1 MAEQDD
7 DESPFDEKIKI
18 MVIGEIRV
26 GKTSLIKKYTLK
38 TFGGQYL
45 TTVGIDF
52 QEKIL
57 DIDGKKVKI
66 QIWDTA
72 GEERFRNI
80 AKNYFIHANGFL
92 IIYDISC
99 KESFEKVKF
108 WYDQIQSNA
117 PEDIKYIIVGNKC
130 DLEENREVK
139 REEGINLSKEYKCNF
154 FETSAKDGINV
165 NEIFQTLADDIM
177 KDLKK
182 NSGIANGKSSQ
193 VLKKSSKQKKKGCC

>member
-7 DESPFDEKIKI
+7 DDSPFDEKIKI

-26 GKTSLIKKYTLK
+26 GKTALIKKYTSNI
-38 TFGGQYL
+38 FGGDYL

-52 QEKIL
+52 QEKTL
-57 DIDGKKVKI
+57 DIDGKKVRM

-80 AKNYFIHANGFL
+80 AKNYFVQANGFL

-99 KESFEKVKF
+99 KDSFEKVNF
-108 WYDQIQSNA
+108 WYDQIKLNA
-117 PEDIKYIIVGNKC
+117 PNNIKYILVGNKC

-139 REEGINLSKEYKCNF
+139 KEEGINLSKEYECNF
-154 FETSAKDGINV
+154 FETSAKEGINV
-165 NEIFQTLADDIM
+165 NEIFQTLVDNIIKDI
-177 KDLKK
+177 K
-182 NSGIANGKSSQ
+182 NNGILNRRSSQ
-193 VLKKSSKQKKKGCC
+193 VLKKNTKQKKKSCC